1 MQHSI
6 LNKGRSIS
14 HKCNLAKIPIKTSR
28 LSVMAC
34 QDLNHSRIVSLIRV
48 ITSSTNKGRT
58 LRCLKIRDITS
69 SIRFSP
75 FINQVIQILST
86 PSRSP
91 SPMPFSISSHLA
103 PLTLTQHL
111 KLHLCNNS
119 SSNSNSS
126 NSSSDPPSPLSTRWW
141 TLSRSSWGPWLRK
154 STKTTSWQGTSAR
167 YTPRS
172 MSCSMIPILT
182 ILTAARTRTRRMSK
196 RP

>member
-1 MQHSI
+1 MHRSI
-6 LNKGRSIS
+6 HNKGRSIS

-34 QDLNHSRIVSLIRV
+34 QDLNHSQIIILIRLN
-48 ITSSTNKGRT
+48 TSSTNKGPT

-86 PSRSP
+86 PFQSP
-91 SPMPFSISSHLA
+91 SPMPFSISSHWA
-103 PLTLTQHL
+103 RLTLTQHL
-111 KLHLCNNS
+111 KPHLCS

-126 NSSSDPPSPLSTRWW
+126 SSSDPPSLLSTRWW
-141 TLSRSSWGPWLRK
+141 TLNRSSWGPWLRR

-182 ILTAARTRTRRMSK
+182 ILTAARTRMRRMSK